1 MHTMYMEKR
10 QFIKDIAVNGDVNGL
25 FLIASAN
32 QMQAKNGPFWRLEIC
47 DASGTLNAKIWSPLS
62 ASFETLTPGDVVHL
76 EGRAGLFRDRIDISV
91 DRMRV
96 LAPYE
101 LEALD
106 MGQFLVSSERDPAE
120 MLTELLE
127 LCREV
132 FTHRPWRKFV
142 TGVLRNEE
150 LAEALKAAPA
160 AKSVHHAYRGGLLEH
175 ILSVS
180 GLCMRIADH
189 YPEIDRQVLLAGAI
203 FHDIGKAWELSG
215 GLVNDYTDEG
225 RLLGHIHIG
234 LEQLEPFLR
243 RSGLEHELAVHF
255 KHLILSH
262 HGEYEFGSP
271 RRPKT
276 REAMVLHYA
285 DNLDAKMAQLNSL
298 FKGFEDGETG
308 WTPFQPTLQ
317 RFLYNPVRTPET
329 ETVRR
334 KRPETPR
341 EEQCSLL
348 SKG

>member
-1 MHTMYMEKR
+1 MEKR

-47 DASGTLNAKIWSPLS
+47 DSTGTLNAKVWSPLS
-62 ASFETLTPGDVVHL
+62 TSFETLSAGEVVHL
-76 EGRAGLFRDRIDISV
+76 EGRAGLFRDKIDINV
-91 DRMRV
+91 DRMRI

-101 LEALD
+101 MDALD
-106 MGQFLVSSERDPAE
+106 MGQFLVSSERDPEE
-120 MLTELLE
+120 MHAELLA
-127 LCREV
+127 LCKDV
-132 FTHRPWRKFV
+132 FTHKPWRKFV
-142 TGVLRNEE
+142 TSVLRNEE

-180 GLCMRIADH
+180 GLCMRMADH
-189 YPEIDRQVLLAGAI
+189 YPEIDRQMLLAGAV
-203 FHDIGKAWELSG
+203 FHDLGKAWELSG

-234 LEQLEPFLR
+234 LERLEPFIV
-243 RSGLEHELAVHF
+243 RSGLERELAIHF

-276 REAMVLHYA
+276 REAMMLHYA
-285 DNLDAKMAQLNSL
+285 DNLDAKMAQMNSL
-298 FKGFEDGETG
+298 FKGFEEGETG

-317 RFLYNPVRTPET
+317 RFLYNPVRTPEA
-329 ETVRR
+329 EPAQR
-334 KRPETPR
+334 KRRETPK

-348 SKG
+348 LKA